1 MIVNLVETFSLRLK
15 QLMDTE
21 AISARKLAKD
31 ADISRRSIGVY
42 LQGLYPP
49 RYDSLAKI
57 ADFFEVSADYL
68 LGLEKEYFDRYKTV
82 CKIYEIPEIFI
93 SRLKQ
98 LLKENNI
105 SQCELGRRMKIEQG
119 TISKWVRMKNTPE
132 IDSLVALAKIF
143 DCKVDYFLCRE
154 KLIDS

>member
-1 MIVNLVETFSLRLK
+1 MNTESINMQQLSIKAKVSRKSISMYLK
-15 QLMDTE
+15 
-21 AISARKLAKD
+21 
-31 ADISRRSIGVY
+31 
-42 LQGLYPP
+42 GLYPP
-49 RYDSLAKI
+49 RYNSLAKI
-57 ADFFEVSADYL
+57 SDYFEVSADYL
-68 LGLEKEYFDRYKTV
+68 LGLEEEYYDRYKTV

-98 LLKENNI
+98 LLRENNI

-154 KLIDS
+154 KLMD